1 MQLTLE
7 QCGFELGRSIYMQ
20 GFFDKYMYP
29 IISYKRLKHLQILLY
44 AGAPGTNPSGFIQG
58 QQYVSIQVSSNQ
70 TVTVIFRDKVFVT
83 KLKRNKGN
91 DYNKSQ
97 DGDLLCGEKRQGLGR
112 GSAGSVSLVV
122 VTSTSL
128 WGKSLN
134 LTVLIS
140 VLIYMIVH
148 SHKGK
153 RHQPRNAGSEVMFSV
168 WNARL
173 DLDFIPQI
181 GNL

>member
-1 MQLTLE
+1 MITTKVRMVTS
-7 QCGFELGRSIYMQ
+7 FVGRRDRAWE
-20 GFFDKYMYP
+20 GV
-29 IISYKRLKHLQILLY
+29 LQVLL
-44 AGAPGTNPSGFIQG
+44 
-58 QQYVSIQVSSNQ
+58 
-70 TVTVIFRDKVFVT
+70 
-83 KLKRNKGN
+83 
-91 DYNKSQ
+91 
-97 DGDLLCGEKRQGLGR
+97 
-112 GSAGSVSLVV
+112 SLVV

-140 VLIYMIVH
+140 VLIHMIVH

>member
-1 MQLTLE
+1 MITAKVRMVTS
-7 QCGFELGRSIYMQ
+7 FVGRRDRAWE
-20 GFFDKYMYP
+20 GV
-29 IISYKRLKHLQILLY
+29 LQVLL
-44 AGAPGTNPSGFIQG
+44 
-58 QQYVSIQVSSNQ
+58 
-70 TVTVIFRDKVFVT
+70 
-83 KLKRNKGN
+83 
-91 DYNKSQ
+91 
-97 DGDLLCGEKRQGLGR
+97 
-112 GSAGSVSLVV
+112 SLVV

-153 RHQPRNAGSEVMFSV
+153 RHQPRNAVSEVMFSV

>member
-1 MQLTLE
+1 MITTKVKMVTS
-7 QCGFELGRSIYMQ
+7 FVGRRDRAWE
-20 GFFDKYMYP
+20 GV
-29 IISYKRLKHLQILLY
+29 LQVLL
-44 AGAPGTNPSGFIQG
+44 
-58 QQYVSIQVSSNQ
+58 
-70 TVTVIFRDKVFVT
+70 
-83 KLKRNKGN
+83 
-91 DYNKSQ
+91 
-97 DGDLLCGEKRQGLGR
+97 
-112 GSAGSVSLVV
+112 SLVV